1 MVSTT
6 EEDHEN
12 EQEDIWSILPSYHM
26 FRSTVSLS
34 VFDVG
39 DDTDD
44 EESYFPPLYSPSL
57 SESLTAESTRAL
69 SVVNQR
75 LLPAKYNVTNNMASM
90 KNYTHSEVSLQF
102 AVDIQFTRTIG
113 EIGKPDELV
122 DISSCSFKPGST
134 VNGFFT
140 FRNSSDLP
148 VKFDNLYVMLEGTIT
163 MGTTRKKF
171 LEMMDMSASWA
182 FGRINRLLY
191 ESNHSNDWSNIND
204 SDGIQLAIGP
214 VRIIKPKTTYKHYF
228 TFVLPQRLL
237 DTACSSQCTSHC
249 AMPSSL
255 KSEDCTI
262 SYNVS
267 ARFISTNSRV
277 LGTAKDPEYVIFK
290 EACKEI
296 NVVSASYEEEEG
308 QLEKLEQRGR
318 YEIERGQHLRL
329 QAARNVLSIPLE
341 HNRASREHKED
352 SLGDDEI
359 TKLALFPIRNGLF
372 ASKASMKISTPRK
385 SYSVRPGNSGQIAI
399 PLTVSSSSKPKP
411 NLKQIGIQIEA
422 VTVKNPTCAIPI
434 EVLHKFLIREL
445 DAGRTPIVSMFS
457 KMRQELDQ
465 LEMSVEEFQTDNS
478 LRKTL
483 KLLLS
488 TTVDIKTFDVESNLN
503 STSLETVNSGFRQN
517 LVLSGNLGA
526 KSCGNLPPTFQTC
539 NICRFYIL
547 VVSVNQAAK
556 LRLPL
561 VVQNR

>member
-1 MVSTT
+1 MVATT
-6 EEDHEN
+6 QEDHKN

-26 FRSTVSLS
+26 FRSTVRLS

-57 SESLTAESTRAL
+57 SESLTVESTRSL
-69 SVVNQR
+69 NIVDQP
-75 LLPAKYNVTNNMASM
+75 LLPAKHNVTNNMLSM
-90 KNYTHSEVSLQF
+90 KNYTHNEVSLQF
-102 AVDIQFTRTIG
+102 AVDIQFIRTIG
-113 EIGKPDELV
+113 EIGKPNELV
-122 DISSCSFKPGST
+122 DVSNCSFKPGST

-148 VKFDNLYVMLEGTIT
+148 VKFDHLYVMLEGTIT
-163 MGTTRKKF
+163 LGTTRKKF
-171 LEMMDMSASWA
+171 LEMMDMSASWS

-204 SDGIQLAIGP
+204 SDGIRLAIGP
-214 VRIIKPKTTYKHYF
+214 VRIIKPKTTYKLYF
-228 TFVLPQRLL
+228 TFKLPHRLL

-277 LGTAKDPEYVIFK
+277 LGTTSDPEYVIFK

-296 NVVSASYEEEEG
+296 NVVSNSNYEEEEE
-308 QLEKLEQRGR
+308 QLEKLEQTAR

-341 HNRASREHKED
+341 YRGSLREHKED
-352 SLGDDEI
+352 SFGEDEV
-359 TKLALFPIRNGLF
+359 TKLALFPVRNGLF
-372 ASKASMKISTPRK
+372 VSKTSMKISTPRK
-385 SYSVRPGNSGQIAI
+385 SYSFKPGTAGQIAI
-399 PLTVSSSSKPKP
+399 PLTVNSSTKP
-411 NLKQIGIQIEA
+411 NLKQMKIQIEA
-422 VTVKNPTCAIPI
+422 VTVKSPTTAIPI
-434 EVLHKFLIREL
+434 EILHKFIIREL

-457 KMRQELDQ
+457 KLRQEIEQ
-465 LEMSVEEFQTDNS
+465 LENSVEEFQADRN
-478 LRKTL
+478 LWKTL

-488 TTVDIKTFDVESNLN
+488 ASVDVKTTDIESHLT
-503 STSLETVNSGFRQN
+503 STSLETVNSEFRQS

-526 KSCGNLPPTFQTC
+526 KFCGNSPPTFQTC
-539 NICRFYIL
+539 NLCRFYIL
-547 VVSVNQAAK
+547 VVNANQNTK

-561 VVQNR
+561 VVQ